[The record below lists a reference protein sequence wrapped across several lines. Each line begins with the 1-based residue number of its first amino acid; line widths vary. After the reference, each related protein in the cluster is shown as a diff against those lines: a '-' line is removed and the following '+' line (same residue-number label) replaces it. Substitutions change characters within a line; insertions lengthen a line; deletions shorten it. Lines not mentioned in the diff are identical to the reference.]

1 MMIEDLSRRVAM
13 AGVSSYTPAAAQS
26 ILNGSRQD
34 VTEEG
39 GGPTLGTFEKASF
52 SQILAQYNQKHDLPP
67 TVELT

>member
-1 MMIEDLSRRVAM
+1 
-13 AGVSSYTPAAAQS
+13 
-26 ILNGSRQD
+26 

-39 GGPTLGTFEKASF
+39 GGPTLGTFEKATF